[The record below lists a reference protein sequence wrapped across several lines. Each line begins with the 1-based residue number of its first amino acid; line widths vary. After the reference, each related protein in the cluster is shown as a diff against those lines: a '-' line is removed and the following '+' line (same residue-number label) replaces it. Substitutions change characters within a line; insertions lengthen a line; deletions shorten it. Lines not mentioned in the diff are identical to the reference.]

1 MAQTGNVWAMGR
13 VSFRDK
19 TKQTPPMR
27 WRVVDIRWK
36 ETEWNKLHP
45 GFTHNQPGMLP
56 ALYSVSRFADA
67 DAPRC
72 HAQIDR
78 GASMKP

>member
-1 MAQTGNVWAMGR
+1 MMTSPGHLLTMSLLRENR
-13 VSFRDK
+13 
-19 TKQTPPMR
+19 
-27 WRVVDIRWK
+27 RWK